1 MARKNEDKSR
11 IDTHNVMSMDELE
24 TILLTNTKLIM
35 DDKNMGK
42 AIPPLLIHAS
52 PGVGKSSIVHQVAEK
67 LGINLVDARLAE
79 MESVDI
85 RGLPSVDKDK
95 DGNGVMK
102 WNAPDCWPRDP
113 NSKGIIFLDEITS
126 CDKSC
131 QVAAYELILDRK
143 IGDFYK
149 VPDGWYIVSAG
160 NLTTDRAVATTMS
173 SALANRFLHVE
184 LEVDPQQWGRW
195 GITHDVHP
203 SVLGFI
209 AYRPEFLFSMDGE
222 NLERGWP
229 SPRSWERVSHMV
241 KIYANNET
249 VLRKMVYGLVGPA
262 KGVEFME
269 FYRLNANFTNV
280 LDMMYGR
287 TEIKIPEKNDQLYA
301 LCSTLIYQIWRGKDK
316 DDEFKRIEGFFN
328 ILKQIPPEFVMMC
341 VNGAMCGKTPEHKS
355 EAAQKIFTHPKYKD
369 TMERY
374 RKAMARNKAA

>member
-1 MARKNEDKSR
+1 MAKKTEDKSH
-11 IDTHNVMSMDELE
+11 IDTHNRMSMDELE
-24 TILLTNTKLIM
+24 EVLLTNTKLVSENK
-35 DDKNMGK
+35 DMG
-42 AIPPLLIHAS
+42 AIIPPLLIHSS
-52 PGVGKSSIVHQVAEK
+52 PGIGKSSIVKEVAKK
-67 LGINLVDARLAE
+67 LGIGLVDVRLAE

-85 RGLPSVDKDK
+85 RGLPSVDKDDK
-95 DGNGVMK
+95 GNGVMK

-160 NLTTDRAVATTMS
+160 NLTTDRAVAMTMS

-184 LEVDPQQWGRW
+184 LKEDPEQWGKW

-209 AYRPEFLFSMDGE
+209 AYRPEFLFSME
-222 NLERGWP
+222 NENTERGWP

-241 KIYANNET
+241 KIYGNNET
-249 VLRKMVYGLVGPA
+249 ILRKMVYGLVGPA

-269 FYRLNANFTNV
+269 FHRLNARFDNV

-287 TEIKIPEKNDQLYA
+287 TKIKIPEKNDQRYA
-301 LCSTLIYQIWRGKDK
+301 LCSTLIYQLWRGENKE
-316 DDEFKRIEGFFN
+316 DEQKRIEGFFN
-328 ILKQIPPEFVMMC
+328 IITELPPEFTMMC
-341 VNGAMCGKTPEHKS
+341 VNGAMCGRTPELKT
-355 EAAQKIFTHPKYKD
+355 ECAGKIFNHPKYAK

-374 RKAMARNKAA
+374 HEVMKRNRTA